1 MPPSIFRIFRKG
13 IAMSQE
19 EHKQPENEALEAEA
33 VQDVAAE
40 TAEAETPETVESL
53 TLKVEDLEAQ
63 LADIGKYHQAD
74 LQNLHRRHQEELQ
87 AAHKFAS
94 KKFAEE
100 LLKVKDYLEMALL
113 DQSGNF
119 EALKMGVEM
128 TLTELKRA
136 FEQAQIQ
143 EIVPQPGDKLDPH
156 RHQAFQTVESE
167 QEPNTVVAVMQK
179 GYTLHDRVLRPAT
192 VSVAKAK
199 EAAE

>member
-1 MPPSIFRIFRKG
+1 MN
-13 IAMSQE
+13 QE
-19 EHKQPENEALEAEA
+19 ARQQPENEVAEEQI
-33 VQDVAAE
+33 VPE
-40 TAEAETPETVESL
+40 TAVEAAQTDAGETVESL
-53 TLKVEDLEAQ
+53 SLKVEDLTAQ

-87 AAHKFAS
+87 AAHKFAA

-136 FEQAQIQ
+136 FGQAQIQ
-143 EIVPQPGDKLDPH
+143 EILPQPGDKLDPH

-167 QEPNTVVAVMQK
+167 QEPNTIVAVMQK

>member
-1 MPPSIFRIFRKG
+1 
-13 IAMSQE
+13 MSRE
-19 EHKQPENEALEAEA
+19 ENPVPETETVPETL
-33 VQDVAAE
+33 QAE
-40 TAEAETPETVESL
+40 TADQAAAEGDAAEAGPDIL
-53 TLKVEDLEAQ
+53 RQRIEDLEAQ

-74 LQNLHRRHQEELQ
+74 LQNLHRRHQEEIQ
-87 AAHKFAS
+87 AAHKFAA

-119 EALKMGVEM
+119 DAMKMGVEM

-136 FEQAQIQ
+136 FSQAQIA
-143 EIVPQPGDKLDPH
+143 EILPQPGEKLDPH

-167 QEPNTVVAVMQK
+167 QEPNTVVSVMQK

-192 VSVAKAK
+192 VVVAKAK
-199 EAAE
+199 EAE

>member
-1 MPPSIFRIFRKG
+1 
-13 IAMSQE
+13 MSQE
-19 EHKQPENEALEAEA
+19 ERKQPENEAPQAEA
-33 VQDVAAE
+33 VQDAAAE
-40 TAEAETPETVESL
+40 AAEAETPETVESL
-53 TLKVEDLEAQ
+53 TLKVEDLAAQ

-143 EIVPQPGDKLDPH
+143 EILPQPGDKLDPH

-167 QEPNTVVAVMQK
+167 QEPNTIVAVMQK